1 MSRLSHWGDYEF
13 ALDVDAAK
21 RLDVNPR
28 AKALLYGMIGFLV
41 VAAIWANFAM
51 LDEVTHADGKVVP
64 SSQVQ
69 IIQYL
74 EGGIIKQIMVEEG
87 ELVSAGQVLA
97 RIDDTSFSA
106 NLGELNANYFALL
119 GKAQRLEAE
128 TTGTALTF
136 SPILTAEHRD
146 IATGERNLYNARQ
159 ASLETQLAILGGQT
173 DQRKQEL
180 AELRD
185 KLAQQ
190 RRSLVILREEFDIT
204 KPLAEQ
210 GIVSQVDLLRLRRQI
225 NDLEGE
231 ISSGRL
237 AIPRGQSAID
247 EASRRVE
254 EQVLGF
260 QSESSKDLVEVQS
273 QLSALRETIA
283 VARDRVERTEI
294 RSPVAGIGK
303 EIRLKTVGGVLQP
316 GEELMQVVPIEDT
329 LLIEARVRPNDIGF
343 LKTNQ
348 KAIVKLTAY
357 DYAIYGGLPA
367 VLERISADTIQDED
381 GNPFY
386 KVTVRTDQNY
396 VENGSQKLPIIP
408 GMVATVDI
416 LTGEKTVLQ
425 YLLKPLNRARE
436 MALTER

>member
-1 MSRLSHWGDYEF
+1 MSKLSHWGDYEF

-28 AKALLYGMIGFLV
+28 AKTLLYGMIGFLV
-41 VAAIWANFAM
+41 IAAIWANFAV

-69 IIQYL
+69 IIQYF

-106 NLGELNANYFALL
+106 NLGELNANYFAFL
-119 GKAQRLEAE
+119 GRAQRLDAEAR
-128 TTGTALTF
+128 GAALTF
-136 SPILTAEHRD
+136 SPVLTAEHRE
-146 IATGERNLYNARQ
+146 IATAERNLYNARQ
-159 ASLETQLAILGGQT
+159 ADLESQLAILGGQT

-180 AELRD
+180 AELRE

-190 RRSLVILREEFDIT
+190 RRSLIFLREEFDIT

-210 GIVSQVDLLRLRRQI
+210 GIVSQVDLLRLRREI
-225 NDLEGE
+225 NDLSGE
-231 ISSGRL
+231 ISSGQL
-237 AIPRGQSAID
+237 AIPRAQSAID

-254 EQVLGF
+254 EKVFGF
-260 QSESSKDLVEVQS
+260 QAQSSQDLVEVQS
-273 QLSALRETIA
+273 QLSALEQTIA
-283 VARDRVERTEI
+283 MARDRVERTEI
-294 RSPVAGIGK
+294 RSPVAGIVK

-357 DYAIYGGLPA
+357 DFAIYGGLPA
-367 VLERISADTIQDED
+367 VLERISADTIQDEE

-396 VENGSQKLPIIP
+396 IENGSQKLPIIP

-436 MALTER
+436 LALTER

>member
-1 MSRLSHWGDYEF
+1 MSKLSHWGDYEF

-28 AKALLYGMIGFLV
+28 AKTLLYGMIGFLV
-41 VAAIWANFAM
+41 VAALWANFAV

-87 ELVSAGQVLA
+87 ELVSAGQVIA

-106 NLGELNANYFALL
+106 SLGELNVNYFALL

-128 TTGTALTF
+128 ANGTALTF

-159 ASLETQLAILGGQT
+159 VDLETRLAILGGQT

-180 AELRD
+180 TELRD

-190 RRSLVILREEFDIT
+190 RRSLIILREEFDIT

-210 GIVSQVDLLRLRRQI
+210 GIVSQVDLLRLRREI
-225 NDLEGE
+225 NDLAGE
-231 ISSGRL
+231 ISSGQL
-237 AIPRGQSAID
+237 AIPRVQSAID

-260 QSESSKDLVEVQS
+260 QAESSHDLVEARS
-273 QLSALRETIA
+273 QISALEETIA
-283 VARDRVERTEI
+283 VAKDRVARTEI
-294 RSPVAGIGK
+294 RSPVAGIVK

-343 LKTNQ
+343 LKTDQ

-367 VLERISADTIQDED
+367 VLERISADTIQDEE

-396 VENGSQKLPIIP
+396 VEYGSQKLPIIP

>member
-13 ALDVDAAK
+13 ALDVEAAK

-28 AKALLYGMIGFLV
+28 AKTLLYGMIGFLV
-41 VAAIWANFAM
+41 IAVLWANFAI

-87 ELVSAGQVLA
+87 ELVSAGQVIA

-106 NLGELNANYFALL
+106 NLGELNAGYFALL
-119 GKAQRLEAE
+119 GRMQRLGAEAN
-128 TTGTALTF
+128 GTAPTF
-136 SPILTAEHRD
+136 SPVLTAEHRN
-146 IATGERNLYNARQ
+146 IATAERNLYNARQ
-159 ASLETQLAILGGQT
+159 AGLESQLAILGGQT

-185 KLAQQ
+185 KLSQQ
-190 RRSLVILREEFDIT
+190 RRSLVLLREEYDIT

-210 GIVSQVDLLRLRRQI
+210 GIVSQVDLLRLRREI
-225 NDLEGE
+225 NELAGE
-231 ISSGRL
+231 ISSGQL
-237 AIPRGQSAID
+237 SIPRVQSAID

-254 EQVLGF
+254 ELVLGF
-260 QSESSKDLVEVQS
+260 RAESSNDLVEVQS
-273 QLSALRETIA
+273 QLSALEETISA
-283 VARDRVERTEI
+283 ARDRVARTEI
-294 RSPVAGIGK
+294 RSPVAGIVK

-316 GEELMQVVPIEDT
+316 GEELMQVVPIEDS
-329 LLIEARVRPNDIGF
+329 LLIEARVRPDDIGF
-343 LKTNQ
+343 LRIGQ
-348 KAIVKLTAY
+348 DSIVKLSAY

-367 VLERISADTIQDED
+367 ILERISADTIQDEE

-386 KVTVRTDQNY
+386 KVTVRTEQNY
-396 VENGSQKLPIIP
+396 VERGSLKLPIIP

-416 LTGEKTVLQ
+416 LTGEKSVMQ